1 MAHAHTPWEA
11 LELTPADAPG
21 MTEAEEEA
29 VDPVVMEEKKADDAE
44 PGSCGGGLFTIPLLC
59 LGLGIIACC
68 VLIPAADENRRLAYE
83 RDKLQLDLDHLKNQ
97 AATNDAFL
105 KNLAN
110 DPTLAERLAR
120 RQMKMVPQGTSVL
133 ELKSQKSAGDMSPF
147 VLVTVPPPAEMPPY
161 KPVGGFLSD
170 ACRHPKTQLYLI
182 GGGMMMIA
190 CGVVMGRDPGPQREE
205 DAEPAE

>member
-1 MAHAHTPWEA
+1 MLTLSSDNIDHTPWGSVDTVVEVSSELPTA
-11 LELTPADAPG
+11 LEVHPDAVEP
-21 MTEAEEEA
+21 TE
-29 VDPVVMEEKKADDAE
+29 P
-44 PGSCGGGLFTIPLLC
+44 SGGGLFTIPLIAI
-59 LGLGIIACC
+59 GIGIIAMCL
-68 VLIPAADENRRLAYE
+68 LIPAADENRRLAYE